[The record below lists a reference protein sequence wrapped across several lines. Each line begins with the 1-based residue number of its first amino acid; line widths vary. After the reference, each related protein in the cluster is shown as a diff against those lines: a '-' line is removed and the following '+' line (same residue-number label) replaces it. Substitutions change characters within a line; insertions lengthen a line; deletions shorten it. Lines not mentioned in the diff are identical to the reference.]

1 MNSARVIAYLR
12 SKILLAAV
20 FLTVIAG
27 AAVYAAT
34 NIFHGQEAEGGVRA
48 GNVSTVADASASG
61 SSAIRFGQ
69 AATGACAVPGR
80 LTVTSTNQANY
91 PAYPVNTKVYVP
103 DGADPWDGCFPG
115 PNNTGVPAGTTLTN
129 YAGSCT
135 ITTAGTVIDSKT
147 VNCGVLDIRA
157 QNVLITNSHINGRVY
172 LDTDRCG
179 SASFTIR
186 DSRVHTS
193 DKGNRAL
200 RACSFVAE
208 RVNLSGG
215 GSMVECISCTIRD
228 SYLHDPLED
237 LDGRHHNSTIRAGG
251 NSVIE
256 HNTLHC
262 AVQSYDANDGSGESS
277 GCSGNQTGYSHD
289 ATVMYNST
297 ISRNLYMGT
306 TGGFCA
312 WGGSTGG
319 AGAGQVRNIKFIENV
334 FQRGTTPAYNWNPV
348 RYICGLYG
356 SVANLELDLPGN
368 EFTGNMWDN
377 GKPLTPAQWGNISQ
391 GDACGGAPAQ
401 CTW

>member
-1 MNSARVIAYLR
+1 MLRMNITKIIAITAIV
-12 SKILLAAV
+12 SVAVTAA
-20 FLTVIAG
+20 A
-27 AAVYAAT
+27 YAAT
-34 NIFHGQEAEGGVRA
+34 NVFHSSEGESGTRSANASV
-48 GNVSTVADASASG
+48 VADTSASG
-61 SSAIRFGQ
+61 NSAVRFGVP
-69 AATGACAVPGR
+69 AVGGCATPGR
-80 LTVTSTNQANY
+80 LTITSANQSNY
-91 PAYPVNTKVYVP
+91 PAYPVGTQVYVP
-103 DGADPWDGCFPG
+103 DGADPWGGCFPG
-115 PNNTGVPAGTTLTN
+115 PSNTGVPAGTTLTN
-129 YAGSCT
+129 YTGSCT

-157 QNVLITNSHINGRVY
+157 QNVLITNSHISGRVY
-172 LDTDRCG
+172 LDTDRC
-179 SASFTIR
+179 STASFTIR
-186 DSRVHTS
+186 DSRVHTP

-215 GSMVECISCTIRD
+215 GSMVECINCTIRD

-237 LDGRHHNSTIRAGG
+237 LDGKHHNSTIRAGG

-262 AVQSYDANDGSGESS
+262 AVQSYDATDGSGESS

-289 ATVMYNST
+289 ATVMYNSLLR
-297 ISRNLYMGT
+297 RNLYMGT
-306 TGGFCA
+306 TGGYCA

-319 AGAGQVRNIKFIENV
+319 AGASQVRDIKFIENV

-348 RYICGLYG
+348 KYICGLYG
-356 SVANLELDLPGN
+356 SVANFETGLPGN
-368 EFTGNMWDN
+368 EFTGNIWDN
-377 GKPLTPAQWGNISQ
+377 GKPLTSSQWGSITQ